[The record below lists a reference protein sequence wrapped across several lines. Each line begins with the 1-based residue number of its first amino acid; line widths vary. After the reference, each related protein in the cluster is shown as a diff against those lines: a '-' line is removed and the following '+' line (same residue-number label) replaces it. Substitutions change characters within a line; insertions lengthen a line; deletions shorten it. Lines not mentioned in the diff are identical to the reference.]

1 MYQQEEVAEYYN
13 TTQNHYEKWWSL
25 KKHLSLH
32 YGIWDE
38 TTKTHGDALENTN
51 RILMKAAGIK
61 STDIVLDAGCGV
73 GGAAFFIHQK
83 TGATVT
89 GISLSEK
96 QIVLANQMAV
106 EKRISEKVNFQ
117 LMDFTNTSL
126 PTEHFDVVWCCEAM
140 CHAQDKSAF
149 IKECFRVLKPSG
161 RLVIS
166 DYFLPKKV
174 VEDKSNWLK
183 KWCDTWAMHSFD
195 TIDTF
200 KRRLLESGY
209 ESVENHDYSSHIEKS
224 ARRMYYAAI
233 FGAAS
238 SEVYNFFNP
247 KVSRFAKTHYK
258 SGYYQYKALK
268 AKLWNYNVVLAV
280 K

>member
-51 RILMKAAGIK
+51 RILITRAGIK

-73 GGAAFFIHQK
+73 GGAAFFIHQE

-96 QIVLANQMAV
+96 QIALANLMTT
-106 EKRISEKVNFQ
+106 EKGLSEKVNFQ
-117 LMDFTNTSL
+117 LMDFTNTSF
-126 PTEHFDVVWCCEAM
+126 PAQHFDVVWCCEAM

-166 DYFLPKKV
+166 DYFLPENEVK
-174 VEDKSNWLK
+174 DKNNWLK

-195 TIDTF
+195 TADDF
-200 KRRLLESGY
+200 KSRLQ
-209 ESVENHDYSSHIEKS
+209 ENGFKNINNYDYSSNIKKS
-224 ARRMYYAAI
+224 AKRMYYAALL
-233 FGAAS
+233 GAAS
-238 SEVYNFFNP
+238 SEVYNFFHP
-247 KVSRFAKTHYK
+247 KVSRFAKTHYR

-268 AKLWNYNVVLAV
+268 EGLWEYDVIVG
-280 K
+280 KK